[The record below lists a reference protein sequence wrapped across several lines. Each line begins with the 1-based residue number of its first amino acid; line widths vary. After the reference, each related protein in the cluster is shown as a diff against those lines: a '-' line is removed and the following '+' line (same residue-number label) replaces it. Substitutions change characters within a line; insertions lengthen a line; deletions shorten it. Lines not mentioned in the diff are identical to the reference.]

1 MVFVTCVN
9 VGDTTETLRQRF
21 HRHCHAVKV
30 TFPNGRMRVKINQF
44 FSIVMFHRKII
55 CLQRIPSENKHRPLF
70 LVLEWTQIFV
80 IGALFLSSVIRLVK
94 HIYFSKNQISVKNE
108 IRSYQM
114 LVNDDE
120 NEDDPL

>member
-1 MVFVTCVN
+1 
-9 VGDTTETLRQRF
+9 
-21 HRHCHAVKV
+21 
-30 TFPNGRMRVKINQF
+30 
-44 FSIVMFHRKII
+44 MFHRKII
-55 CLQRIPSENKHRPLF
+55 CLRRIPSENKHRPLF
-70 LVLEWTQIFV
+70 LVLEWTQILV
-80 IGALFLSSVIRLVK
+80 IGALFFSSIIRLGK

>member
-1 MVFVTCVN
+1 M
-9 VGDTTETLRQRF
+9 TLY
-21 HRHCHAVKV
+21 
-30 TFPNGRMRVKINQF
+30 

-55 CLQRIPSENKHRPLF
+55 CLERIPSENKHRPLF
-70 LVLEWTQIFV
+70 LVLEWTQILV
-80 IGALFLSSVIRLVK
+80 IGALFLSSVIRFGK

-108 IRSYQM
+108 IRSYQR